1 MGNYKIKGSSYID
14 WTNPE
19 SVVLLLTKDDNWL
32 ADYFNKPY
40 NYIRRTRERIFQK
53 IKNGKLKMEKEP
65 GQPLYSEEQLSHIER
80 FLEERGIPLDSI
92 QRIHSARVG
101 SYQTVTKDAEGNPKT
116 HDLEVTTVSYQPRV
130 VNGMPTYQAVPA
142 NIRPSTAKAP
152 KLDYKLIGVFGDAQ
166 IDYRYIDGEYIPIH
180 DERAMRV
187 ARLLLKANRPDVIVN
202 LGDSVDL
209 PQFSRFDKDSTHFNN
224 HTLQRSFQ
232 RVHDYYAELRADN
245 PQAEI
250 HEVDSNHNTRL
261 GKFVLKNMPD
271 LWQFRPA
278 GTPKEAWP
286 MLTYPYMAN
295 LDALDIKWHSGYDA
309 AQYEYANDMIFKHGK
324 EIRSNGSTADLQ
336 SKKNPYANIV
346 VGHGHK
352 YQAHTRTTPDGQ
364 YLFAIQA
371 PALCKITGEVSGYGS
386 AVDDMGYPVFRYQ
399 DWQQGIVFI
408 KDYGNGVYEHEVV
421 FIRDGKAHHNGK
433 LYEAGDV

>member
-1 MGNYKIKGSSYID
+1 MKGSGTID
-14 WTNPE
+14 WTDPDN
-19 SVVLLLTKDDNWL
+19 VVKLLTKDLDWL

-40 NYIRRTRERIFQK
+40 NEIKATRKRIVTK

-65 GQPLYSEEQLSHIER
+65 GKPLYNEEQLGAIAD
-80 FLEERGIPLDSI
+80 FLESQGIPLESI
-92 QRIHSARVG
+92 GKINAARVG
-101 SYQTVTKDAEGNPKT
+101 TYQTVTKDNEGNPET
-116 HDLEVTTVSYQPRV
+116 HTLQVTNVSYEPRTDALPV
-130 VNGMPTYQAVPA
+130 YQAVPA
-142 NIRPSTAKAP
+142 NIRSSKAKTVP
-152 KLDYKLIGVFGDAQ
+152 RDYKLIAVFGDTQ

-180 DERAMRV
+180 DERAMKV
-187 ARLLLKANRPDVIVN
+187 ARLIMQAHKPDVIVN

-224 HTLQRSFQ
+224 HTLQRAFQ
-232 RVHDYYAELRADN
+232 RVHDYYGELKADN

-278 GTPKEAWP
+278 GTPKDAWP

-295 LDALDIKWHSGYDA
+295 LDALGVQWHSGYEA
-309 AQYEYANDMIFKHGK
+309 AQYDYAPDFIFKHGK
-324 EIRSNGSTADLQ
+324 ELRSNGSTADLQ

-352 YQAHTRTTPDGQ
+352 YQVHTRTTPEGK
-364 YLFAIQA
+364 YLIAVQA
-371 PALCKITGEVSGYGS
+371 PALCKITGEVPGYGS
-386 AVDDMGYPVFRYQ
+386 AVDDMGHPVHKYQ
-399 DWQQGIVFI
+399 DHQQGILLI
-408 KDYGNGVYEHEVV
+408 KDYGDGVYEHEVV
-421 FIRDGKAHHNGK
+421 FIREGQAHHNGK
-433 LYEAGDV
+433 LYEA